1 MTYIPMGPPPPPQP
15 PHGLCFG
22 AASWT
27 WGIGEQGRSSN
38 GMEWGDGGGAGLRF
52 LLRFD
57 PEKPGL
63 DRTLLGVSLSALL
76 TRLLG
81 WSKDGGRGRGSLAI
95 VGEEAAIGGS
105 GNAAV
110 SAAALAAAVSL
121 CLAAVYASE
130 QRPRRAPPPPPQLRR
145 RRRRPLPPPDS
156 GARFECSVCF
166 VRVIASRSDGG
177 VVDPVYRGFSC
188 SCEASCSTG
197 ARRRA
202 QDSVGQREFST
213 QRLSVS

>member
-1 MTYIPMGPPPPPQP
+1 ME
-15 PHGLCFG
+15 G
-22 AASWT
+22 A
-27 WGIGEQGRSSN
+27 
-38 GMEWGDGGGAGLRF
+38 DGGGAAGLRF

-57 PEKPGL
+57 PEKQPGL
-63 DRTLLGVSLSALL
+63 DRTTLLGVSLSALL
-76 TRLLG
+76 SRLIG
-81 WSKDGGRGRGSLAI
+81 WSRDGGWGRGSPAI
-95 VGEEAAIGGS
+95 AGEEAAIGGGGGGS

-166 VRVIASRSDGG
+166 VRVIASRSDGR